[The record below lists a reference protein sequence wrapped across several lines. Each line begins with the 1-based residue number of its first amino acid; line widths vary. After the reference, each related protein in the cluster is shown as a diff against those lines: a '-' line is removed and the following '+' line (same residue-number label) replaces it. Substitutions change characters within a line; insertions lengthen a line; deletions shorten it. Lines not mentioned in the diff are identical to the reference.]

1 MSTTVTYKGNALTT
15 VSNQTRT
22 LLTAGKY
29 LEDDLTLVDVSGG
42 STPTLETVTKSYTPT
57 ASAITD
63 TITPSTGYD
72 GIGEVDISIAAAP
85 SPWTKVGT
93 TWELTVSNYTSTTAS
108 MVGSKSFGASIYTKD
123 KVVYIRI
130 RDKAG
135 KRKGYY
141 TGGDYFFINPY
152 PANEATSTLSSGA
165 RLSHRYS
172 SGGTFGQT
180 ASSYGVYAYSISSGG
195 NLVIRACYNST
206 YSLTIDGTYLIDVF
220 TLDYPT
226 GYPAVFN
233 ITAVT

>member
-1 MSTTVTYKGNALTT
+1 MSTTVTYKGNTLTT
-15 VSNQTRT
+15 AENQTRK
-22 LLTAGKY
+22 LLTSGKY
-29 LEDDLTLVDVSGG
+29 LEDDITITDVTSGG
-42 STPTLETVTKSYTPT
+42 T
-57 ASAITD
+57 
-63 TITPSTGYD
+63 
-72 GIGEVDISIAAAP
+72 
-85 SPWTKVGT
+85 SPWTKVGQ

-206 YSLTIDGTYLIDVF
+206 YSLAIDGTYLVDVF